1 MEKEL
6 SELKTE
12 KETLKTKIIQQEE
25 DKKTRNVEEEKLKEE
40 NIQLGFKRDALQNSN
55 HEQIRRIEILKKKKE
70 ETEKKVEE
78 LEKQIENLKVENKN
92 LKKLKTNP
100 PDPEELS
107 RLRKEKTELE
117 EELGQRLKKSESDCK
132 GLQEKLNNYIT
143 CGRRKYKDTELI
155 VP

>member
-55 HEQIRRIEILKKKKE
+55 HEQIRRIEILKKKKRRDWE
-70 ETEKKVEE
+70 KSGRIGETDWKPKSREQKLKEAQNKSTGSRRAQSVKKRKNWAGRRARPKIEKKWV
-78 LEKQIENLKVENKN
+78 
-92 LKKLKTNP
+92 
-100 PDPEELS
+100 
-107 RLRKEKTELE
+107 
-117 EELGQRLKKSESDCK
+117 
-132 GLQEKLNNYIT
+132 GLQGATREA
-143 CGRRKYKDTELI
+143 
-155 VP
+155 